1 MIKRRL
7 SNEASM
13 SEVIDAIIQKNNL
26 EKGLNAVSAE
36 NAWKNIMGNG
46 VNSYTQEVVL
56 KNNTLMISL
65 SSSVLRNE
73 LTLGKE
79 KIIKMLN
86 EELGKEIIENI
97 IFR

>member
-7 SNEASM
+7 SNESSI

-26 EKGLNAVSAE
+26 EKGLDAIAAE

-46 VNSYTQEVVL
+46 VNTYTQEIVL
-56 KNNTLMISL
+56 KNKILIVSF
-65 SSSVLRNE
+65 SSSIVRNE
-73 LTLGKE
+73 LSLGKE

-97 IFR
+97 LFR

>member
-7 SNEASM
+7 SNEASI

-56 KNNTLMISL
+56 KNNTLMVSL
-65 SSSVLRNE
+65 TSSILRNE
-73 LTLGKE
+73 LSLGKE
-79 KIIKMLN
+79 KIIAMLN

>member
-7 SNEASM
+7 SNEASI

-56 KNNTLMISL
+56 KNNTLMVSL
-65 SSSVLRNE
+65 TSSIVRNE
-73 LTLGKE
+73 LSLGKE
-79 KIIKMLN
+79 KIITMLN